1 MEPLEA
7 ESHVLDA
14 SGELGGGYYFDDF
27 QNVSL

>member
-1 MEPLEA
+1 MGPINA
-7 ESHVLDA
+7 EIHVLDA